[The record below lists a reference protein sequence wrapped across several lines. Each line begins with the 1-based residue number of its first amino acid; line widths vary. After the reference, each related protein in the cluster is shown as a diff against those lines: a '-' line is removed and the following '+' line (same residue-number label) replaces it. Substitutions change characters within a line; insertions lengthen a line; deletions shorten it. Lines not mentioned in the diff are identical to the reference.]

1 MKTLILSIATV
12 LLTGFTYAQEPAQG
26 EDPDTLVMNFGTK
39 KVLVIS
45 PKEEAVVVD
54 TVDASPSKEEWDDI
68 KAHWGG
74 LEFGP
79 TILMNE
85 SMNTDFKNNPYW
97 ENDPAHSFAW
107 NLNFAEHKFKIYR
120 NNVGITVGLGVNWT
134 QIGLRQ
140 YRLQQ
145 TADTIYG
152 VYDSITTY
160 SKNKLTGI
168 YLTAPLMLELCS
180 NGDGDDKGFYLSV
193 GVIGG
198 VRIASNTK
206 YQIEDNKSDTNNKT
220 KGAYALNAFR
230 ADAAVKMGYGH
241 FGLFANYGMIPLFD
255 TGKTVAVH
263 PLTLGLTYNF

>member
-1 MKTLILSIATV
+1 M
-12 LLTGFTYAQEPAQG
+12 
-26 EDPDTLVMNFGTK
+26 
-39 KVLVIS
+39 
-45 PKEEAVVVD
+45 
-54 TVDASPSKEEWDDI
+54 
-68 KAHWGG
+68 
-74 LEFGP
+74 
-79 TILMNE
+79 
-85 SMNTDFKNNPYW
+85 
-97 ENDPAHSFAW
+97 
-107 NLNFAEHKFKIYR
+107 
-120 NNVGITVGLGVNWT
+120 NWT